1 MNRKYTKNK
10 HKIQLLQN
18 EDDDD
23 DDDED
28 DDEQRRWSGEQTSS
42 RSKSTRTV
50 DQIESNQ

>member
-18 EDDDD
+18 EDD